1 MPRRARKPK
10 EEYNRMQTQVR
21 YLGVD
26 VSKDMLVVAFERN
39 RWQFPNSKEGYAKL
53 IGQLQKQAGTVHVV
67 CEATG
72 PYHLPICLALQ
83 EAGFPLSIANPAWIK
98 YFGRSEGVLAKTDP
112 IDAALIERYANASAR
127 RRYADSPRADRPHR
141 VGQSS
146 GSARRLWIDA
156 SRQPSAA

>member
-1 MPRRARKPK
+1 MK
-10 EEYNRMQTQVR
+10 MQSR

-39 RWQFPNSKEGYAKL
+39 RWQFPNSKEGHGKL
-53 IGQLQKQAGTVHVV
+53 IAHIQKLGGPIQVV

-72 PYHLPICLALQ
+72 PYHLPMCLALQ
-83 EAGFPLSIANPAWIK
+83 EAGFPLTIANPAWIK

-146 GSARRLWIDA
+146 GSTRRLWIDA